1 MASLISSPSDSRL
14 SQWCCSC
21 PNDVTVIFLQLTFDQ
36 AFSFFGEREENKN
49 RTPDNSRTLLMR
61 PPVGHKVAALDNEV
75 LQTREGFS
83 LVQVAVAQMGGGRSI
98 KMVGYWFHC
107 NWSFPL
113 LDKSCKLPRSRN
125 VSVHTELDEIKI
137 TCNEDEKV
145 NGPSCA

>member
-1 MASLISSPSDSRL
+1 MTGCNNDVIMASLISSPSDSRL

-61 PPVGHKVAALDNEV
+61 PPVGHKVAAFDKEV

-83 LVQVAVAQMGGGRSI
+83 LVQVAVAQMGG
-98 KMVGYWFHC
+98 
-107 NWSFPL
+107 
-113 LDKSCKLPRSRN
+113 
-125 VSVHTELDEIKI
+125 
-137 TCNEDEKV
+137 
-145 NGPSCA
+145 

>member
-21 PNDVTVIFLQLTFDQ
+21 PNDVTFIFLQLTFDQ
-36 AFSFFGEREENKN
+36 AFSFFGEREEKKIY

-75 LQTREGFS
+75 LQTREWFS
-83 LVQVAVAQMGGGRSI
+83 LLQVAVAQMGGRRSI

-113 LDKSCKLPRSRN
+113 LDKSCKLPRSRK
-125 VSVHTELDEIKI
+125 VHTELDEIKI
-137 TCNEDEKV
+137 TCNEDEKA